1 MCVALRKAHDLG
13 MGWRARLALA
23 LVAVALPGCRAVD
36 SVRAL
41 AGQRVE
47 ILGVWKDDEAT
58 RFEQVLQRFSQQT
71 GVQAVYSSTNG
82 REITTVLDERVA
94 AGTVPELTFLPQPGV
109 LQRYARS
116 GRIRPIDGI
125 VGPAV
130 RRGWSSEWQRLGS
143 VDGRLY
149 GVWFK
154 AAHKSLVWYSIGAF
168 ERAGVVPP
176 SDLDELST
184 VAEAVVATGTPAF
197 AISGADQWTLT
208 DWFENLYLRV
218 AGPDR
223 YDALADHRLAWT
235 DPTVIDTLSRLGR
248 LLGPTMATGAPPGVG
263 QTTFEQSVGL
273 VFGADPPAAAMVS
286 EGDFVAGAV
295 SSATRAT
302 IGLDVD
308 VFSFPDP
315 DPSRRL
321 VVGGGDAVAMLRDTP
336 ASRALLSYLA
346 TPAAAEVWARLGGFV
361 SANQD
366 VDLAAYPDPITRQIA
381 RSLLDAGDGF
391 RFDLSDLQPPAFG
404 ATDGQGMFGILTA
417 FVTERLDPTT
427 TAARLEEAAAAA
439 YADPLSDRRVAVASA
454 TLWPRPADHA
464 LRPTPASS
472 AGGGRTS

>member
-1 MCVALRKAHDLG
+1 MGAAHPEAHDHG

-23 LVAVALPGCRAVD
+23 LVTVSMPACRAVD
-36 SVRAL
+36 QVREL

-47 ILGVWKDDEAT
+47 ILGVWKDDEAK
-58 RFEQVLQRFSQQT
+58 RFEQVLDRFSAQT

-82 REITTVLDERVA
+82 RDITAVLDERLA
-94 AGTVPELTFLPQPGV
+94 AGTAPELTFVPQPGV

-116 GRIRPIDGI
+116 GQIRPIDDI

-130 RRGWSSEWQRLGS
+130 RRGWSAEWRRLGS

-154 AAHKSLVWYSIGAF
+154 AAHKSLVWYSISAF

-176 SDLDELST
+176 SDFDGLAS
-184 VAEAVVATGTPAF
+184 VASAVVATGTPAF
-197 AISGADQWTLT
+197 AVSGADQWTLT
-208 DWFENLYLRV
+208 DWFENLYLRR

-235 DPTVIDTLSRLGR
+235 DPSVIDTLTLLRR
-248 LLGPTMATGAPPGVG
+248 LLDPPTGTGGPAGMGR
-263 QTTFEQSVGL
+263 TTFEQSVGL
-273 VFGADPPAAAMVS
+273 VFGADQPAAAMVA

-295 SSATRAT
+295 DASTRAR
-302 IGLDVD
+302 IGVDVD

-315 DPSRRL
+315 DRSRRL
-321 VVGGGDAVAMLRDTP
+321 VVGGGDAVAMVRATP

-346 TPAAAEVWARLGGFV
+346 TPEAAEVWARLGGFA

-366 VDLAAYPDPITRQIA
+366 VDLGAYPDPITRQIA
-381 RSLLDAGDGF
+381 RTLLDAGDGF

-404 ATDGQGMFGILTA
+404 ATDGRGMFGILTD
-417 FVTERLDPTT
+417 FVVARRDPAA
-427 TAARLEEAAAAA
+427 TAALLEEAASVA
-439 YADPLSDRRVAVASA
+439 YADPLSRRRVAVASA
-454 TLWPRPADHA
+454 TLTPPHA
-464 LRPTPASS
+464 GPVHRPTPASS
-472 AGGGRTS
+472 AGEGRTS